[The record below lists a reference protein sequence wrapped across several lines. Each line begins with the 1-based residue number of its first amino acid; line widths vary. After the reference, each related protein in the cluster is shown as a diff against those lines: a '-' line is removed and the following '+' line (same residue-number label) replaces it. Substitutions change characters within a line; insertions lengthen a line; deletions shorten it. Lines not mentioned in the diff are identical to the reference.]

1 MPANK
6 NVATL
11 EEIAVFWTEIL
22 RDSGSDLKDR
32 LKVSELLSR
41 FSSDL
46 SLNDDI
52 DDFRG
57 MSLDECYEYIR
68 KVLECVEE
76 K

>member
-22 RDSGSDLKDR
+22 RDSESDLKDR

-52 DDFRG
+52 DDFRC
-57 MSLDECYEYIR
+57 MSLDECYEYIG
-68 KVLECVEE
+68 KILECGE
-76 K
+76 KK

>member
-22 RDSGSDLKDR
+22 RDSESELKDR

-57 MSLDECYEYIR
+57 MSLDECYEYIG
-68 KVLECVEE
+68 KILECGE
-76 K
+76 KK